1 MKTLKEKI
9 FTERNKELALSV
21 LKVLV
26 GVFVVYTYSKELNR
40 YSKILVESSKELADK
55 IREFN

>member
-21 LKVLV
+21 LKVLA

>member
-9 FTERNKELALSV
+9 FTERNKELASSV

-26 GVFVVYTYSKELNR
+26 GVFVVYAYSKELNR

>member
-9 FTERNKELALSV
+9 FTERNEKLALLV

>member
-9 FTERNKELALSV
+9 FTERNKELALLV

-26 GVFVVYTYSKELNR
+26 GVFVVYAYSKELNR

>member
-9 FTERNKELALSV
+9 FTERNEKLALLV

-55 IREFN
+55 IRGV